1 MESVA
6 KLVGIGEAI
15 VCFVRRWMEM
25 GKGGSGEVILCWL
38 CVICSWLK

>member
-15 VCFVRRWMEM
+15 VEWWNGVVMVSGLGLWM
-25 GKGGSGEVILCWL
+25 GS
-38 CVICSWLK
+38 